1 MKVYYLKRQQL
12 IPRLLDEVFA
22 FFKCPENLAR
32 LTPTHLG
39 FHILTPT
46 PIEMKAGALIDYT
59 IKVIGMPVRWTTLI
73 TAYDPTN
80 MFVDQQLKG
89 PYSFWH
95 HTHTFSQTPDG
106 TLITDEVRYVLPLG
120 ILGRLAHFLFV
131 RRQLIRIFDFRAG
144 SIENYFNSEPQPE
157 SAER

>member
-39 FHILTPT
+39 FNVLTPT

-59 IKVIGMPVRWTTLI
+59 IKVMGMPVRWTTLI
-73 TAYDPTN
+73 TAYDPPN